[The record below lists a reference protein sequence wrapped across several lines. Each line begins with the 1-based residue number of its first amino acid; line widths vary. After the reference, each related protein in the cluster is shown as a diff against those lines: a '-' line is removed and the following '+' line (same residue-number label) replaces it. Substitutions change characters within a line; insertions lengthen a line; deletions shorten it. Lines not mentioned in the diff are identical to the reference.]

1 MYWGGSS
8 IRQLIG
14 YTKMSCVIDDI
25 EYCTVKELMKGK
37 NGNIKVTLETKRK
50 AKKLSLGKEYY
61 TIL

>member
-37 NGNIKVTLETKRK
+37 NGNIKVTLETK
-50 AKKLSLGKEYY
+50 
-61 TIL
+61 